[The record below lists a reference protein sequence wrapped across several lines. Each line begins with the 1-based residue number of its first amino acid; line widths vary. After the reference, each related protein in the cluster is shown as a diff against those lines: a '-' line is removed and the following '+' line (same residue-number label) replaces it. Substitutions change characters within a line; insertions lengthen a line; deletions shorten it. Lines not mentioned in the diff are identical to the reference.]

1 MVPPARL
8 AATWGLATITYA
20 VMQAVCAAG
29 FTTLFHATGSFLVL
43 FAVAGMATMVAAGC
57 VAGASRAK

>member
-1 MVPPARL
+1 
-8 AATWGLATITYA
+8 
-20 VMQAVCAAG
+20 VCAAG